1 MSDNTGSDLVPRKPT
16 LGDRMREV
24 ANQLRQEKAIQI
36 KATSRILGAA
46 AQMSQNHD
54 RLIDEVVVM
63 VEDDLDRAAQAASA
77 TPYTVEVLKERF
89 ASFKEAKTQ
98 LGVKATS
105 WTTLVDKLNAQ
116 HSPSASMPPQPAN
129 PPPQAQDVLT
139 QRLDSI
145 EQEMRSM
152 RREIHQILTLLER
165 LV

>member
-1 MSDNTGSDLVPRKPT
+1 MSDDTGSDLVPRKPT

-46 AQMSQNHD
+46 AQMAQNHD

-89 ASFKEAKTQ
+89 SSFKEAKTQ

-116 HSPSASMPPQPAN
+116 HSPSTPLPHVS
-129 PPPQAQDVLT
+129 PPPQETQDALS
-139 QRLDSI
+139 QRLDGI

-152 RREIHQILTLLER
+152 RQELHQILTLLER

>member
-1 MSDNTGSDLVPRKPT
+1 MSDNTGSDLVSRKPT

-116 HSPSASMPPQPAN
+116 HSPSTSSPVS
-129 PPPQAQDVLT
+129 PPPQETQDALT
-139 QRLDSI
+139 QRLDDI